1 MIFPHE
7 LNAHISQNQ
16 SHNLGDLILM
26 NFSIIFKAISYLL
39 IILSIAM
46 GFSYFMGWLTTSDH
60 NNELATK
67 EWIISISITLFSAF
81 LLFFISRLK
90 SVRGND
96 KKMLRKEA
104 IAIAG
109 IAWLVCGIHAALP
122 YLFCDIGIGLD
133 KCFFEAIS
141 GLTTT
146 GSTVLNDLNQIPKT
160 LLVWRSTTQW
170 LGGLGIVMI
179 FLLIQSRDGSSG
191 KMMFGAESSLPI
203 SDLNFSNFSKAQR
216 SLWSIYIGLTILCAL
231 GYRFF
236 GMTNFQA
243 INHAL
248 TTTATGGFGTENDSF
263 TNFSSGAKIWAIMFM
278 LICSISLFL
287 YLVII
292 KKRKASA
299 LKENEETRW
308 FLVLL
313 LSAIS
318 VILINNKNIYDQTS
332 ILDTLFNVVAIS
344 TSTGYVSGDYD
355 TWPTLSKELL
365 LILMVIGGCSGSTA
379 GGMKVSRI
387 LLWFRFIRSEL
398 TRTFRPQME
407 SIPKMVNSSKSV
419 DKNTLG
425 QLFVIFTASFFFL
438 ILGSLLIHIMEPS
451 ISIQGCIASVV
462 TTLCNNGPAFAEF
475 GPTNNFSQLAAPSTL
490 MLTAFMILGRL
501 GFVYALVLFSKQL
514 WKHY

>member
-1 MIFPHE
+1 
-7 LNAHISQNQ
+7 
-16 SHNLGDLILM
+16 M
-26 NFSIIFKAISYLL
+26 NFSIIFRAISYLL

-46 GFSYFMGWLTTSDH
+46 GFSFFIGWISTSEH
-60 NNELATK
+60 NNEIATK
-67 EWIISISITLFSAF
+67 EWILSLSITLFSAF
-81 LLFFISRLK
+81 VLLFFSRSNSEK
-90 SVRGND
+90 KKDR
-96 KKMLRKEA
+96 KMLRKEA

-109 IAWLVCGIHAALP
+109 IAWIVCGIHAALP
-122 YLFCDIGIGLD
+122 YVFCDIGISFD
-133 KCFFEAIS
+133 QCFFEAIS

-179 FLLIQSRDGSSG
+179 FLLIQSRDGASG

-203 SDLNFSNFSKAQR
+203 SDLNFSNFAKAQR
-216 SLWSIYIGLTILCAL
+216 SLWTIYICLTIICAL

-248 TTTATGGFGTENDSF
+248 TTTATGGFSTENNSF
-263 TNFSSGAKIWAIMFM
+263 SNFSQGAKIWAILFM

-292 KKRKASA
+292 KKRKTSV
-299 LKENEETRW
+299 LKENEEARW

-313 LSAIS
+313 ISAIAL
-318 VILINNKNIYDQTS
+318 ILINNRNIFDQSS

-355 TWPTLSKELL
+355 AWPTLSKEIL

-407 SIPKMVNSSKSV
+407 SIPRMVNSSKSV

-438 ILGSLLIHIMEPS
+438 ILGSLLMHAIEPD
-451 ISIQGCIASVV
+451 ISIKGCIASVV

-475 GPTNNFSQLAAPSTL
+475 GPTKNFSHISTTSTI

-501 GFVYALVLFSKQL
+501 GFVYALVLFSRKL

>member
-1 MIFPHE
+1 
-7 LNAHISQNQ
+7 
-16 SHNLGDLILM
+16 M
-26 NFSIIFKAISYLL
+26 NFSIIFRAISYLL

-46 GFSYFMGWLTTSDH
+46 GFSFFIGWISTSEH
-60 NNELATK
+60 NNEIATK
-67 EWIISISITLFSAF
+67 EWILSLSITLFSAF
-81 LLFFISRLK
+81 VLLFFSR
-90 SVRGND
+90 SNSE
-96 KKMLRKEA
+96 KKKDSTMLRKEA

-109 IAWLVCGIHAALP
+109 IAWIVCGIHAALP
-122 YLFCDIGIGLD
+122 YVFCDIGISFD
-133 KCFFEAIS
+133 QCFFEAIS

-179 FLLIQSRDGSSG
+179 FLLIQSRDGASG

-216 SLWSIYIGLTILCAL
+216 SLWTIYICLTIICAL

-248 TTTATGGFGTENDSF
+248 TTTATGGFSTENNSF
-263 TNFSSGAKIWAIMFM
+263 SNFSQGAKIWAILFM

-292 KKRKASA
+292 KKRKTSV
-299 LKENEETRW
+299 LKENEEARW

-313 LSAIS
+313 ISAIAL
-318 VILINNKNIYDQTS
+318 ILINNRNIFDQSS

-355 TWPTLSKELL
+355 VWPTLSKEIL

-407 SIPKMVNSSKSV
+407 SIPRMVNSSKSV

-438 ILGSLLIHIMEPS
+438 ILGSLLMHAIEPD
-451 ISIQGCIASVV
+451 ISIKGCIASVV

-475 GPTNNFSQLAAPSTL
+475 GPTKNFSHISTTSTI

-501 GFVYALVLFSKQL
+501 GFVYALVLFSKKL

>member
-1 MIFPHE
+1 MNE
-7 LNAHISQNQ
+7 LNAHNPHNQ
-16 SHNLGDLILM
+16 SHNFGDPLLM
-26 NFSIIFKAISYLL
+26 NFSIIFRAISYLL

-46 GFSYFMGWLTTSDH
+46 GFSFFIGWISTSEH
-60 NNELATK
+60 NNEIATK
-67 EWIISISITLFSAF
+67 EWILSLSITLFSAF
-81 LLFFISRLK
+81 VLLFFSRSNSEK
-90 SVRGND
+90 KKDR
-96 KKMLRKEA
+96 KMLRKEA

-109 IAWLVCGIHAALP
+109 IAWIVCGIHAALP
-122 YLFCDIGIGLD
+122 YVFCDIGISFD
-133 KCFFEAIS
+133 QCFFEAIS

-179 FLLIQSRDGSSG
+179 FLLIQSRDGASG

-216 SLWSIYIGLTILCAL
+216 SLWTIYICLTIICAL

-248 TTTATGGFGTENDSF
+248 TTTATGGFSTENNSF
-263 TNFSSGAKIWAIMFM
+263 SNFSQGAKIWAILFM

-292 KKRKASA
+292 KKRKTSV
-299 LKENEETRW
+299 LKENEEARW

-313 LSAIS
+313 ISAIAL
-318 VILINNKNIYDQTS
+318 ILINNRNIFDQSS

-355 TWPTLSKELL
+355 VWPTLSKEIL

-407 SIPKMVNSSKSV
+407 SIPRMVNSSKSV

-438 ILGSLLIHIMEPS
+438 ILGSLLMHAIEPD
-451 ISIQGCIASVV
+451 ISIKGCIASVV

-475 GPTNNFSQLAAPSTL
+475 GPTKNFSHISTTSTI

-501 GFVYALVLFSKQL
+501 GFVYALVLFSRKL